1 MTLISK
7 LALIAA
13 VTTAIATPA
22 FAQSF
27 DPDNGTGNVL
37 SFSTPSVVQNAKVAA
52 HPTSQGKI
60 AARRSGLHAFAMVP
74 GATTGSNASDP
85 ALAGG
90 GSAGYNKLLET
101 F

>member
-1 MTLISK
+1 MTTISK

-13 VTTAIATPA
+13 ITAVGIASPA

-27 DPDNGTGNVL
+27 DPEFGTGNVL
-37 SFSTPSVVQNAKVAA
+37 PFSIEAAAPHAAVTPGV
-52 HPTSQGKI
+52 HGKI
-60 AARRSGLHAFAMVP
+60 SARARGLHSFAMVP
-74 GATTGSNASDP
+74 GSQPAFNSADP